1 MTCKRQVTRKMQF
14 PYKILVSEWEKNVP
28 VEEYDVMEFHSL
40 NALQEYR
47 KRNPEK
53 MSEQYSYVLTNTTIN
68 FEYQSAVEGQ
78 HFKQFVK
85 AIKKAGLE
93 NVFGGDPVTEILY
106 SW

>member
-1 MTCKRQVTRKMQF
+1 MTRKRQVTRKMQF

-40 NALQEYR
+40 KALQEYR

-53 MSEQYSYVLTNTTIN
+53 MSEQYSYVLTNTTVN
-68 FEYQSAVEGQ
+68 FQYQSAVEGQ

-85 AIKKAGLE
+85 AIKKADLE